1 MYWLWVAYAE
11 PDDSREKIAFYLNRR
26 SKEQKSLTVTLDRSR
41 QEIADSFGIQKFSLI
56 RTLAEMEQDG
66 VIKIE
71 NRAITILNPQ
81 ALHRWICLP
90 THFALSLT
98 IWLKNELGLDVITE
112 EKLPFQC
119 EKNTF
124 ELEILYLCSRNI
136 VGQIDFVKLL

>member
-1 MYWLWVAYAE
+1 MMMLSLNMQQ
-11 PDDSREKIAFYLNRR
+11 DFYLNRR

-81 ALHRWICLP
+81 ALHR
-90 THFALSLT
+90 
-98 IWLKNELGLDVITE
+98 
-112 EKLPFQC
+112 
-119 EKNTF
+119 
-124 ELEILYLCSRNI
+124 
-136 VGQIDFVKLL
+136 